1 METYEV
7 SWGSKKKAYKTALG
21 AYKKFKILIE
31 TEEIA
36 AICSY
41 ENNVIVE
48 VLEYSKYLL
57 QKFSYK
63 IRHEI
68 KDEIKDGDRIL
79 EGYYFK
85 LVYETFPIIEKLTN
99 NILSNLTKRGIIV
112 SSREIKR
119 EIIRYFRLGYEG
131 YRSVYVLV
139 TDAIYINI
147 DGDYTAKFEYKN
159 KDTIVKSCA
168 FTINSEV

>member
-21 AYKKFKILIE
+21 AYKKFKTLIE

-63 IRHEI
+63 IRFEI
-68 KDEIKDGDRIL
+68 QDGDRIL
-79 EGYYFK
+79 EEYYFK

-99 NILSNLTKRGIIV
+99 SILSNLTKRGIIV
-112 SSREIKR
+112 NSREIKR

-147 DGDYTAKFEYKN
+147 DGDYTDKFEYKN

-168 FTINSEV
+168 FTINNEV

>member
-7 SWGSKKKAYKTALG
+7 SWGSKKKEYKTALG
-21 AYKKFKILIE
+21 AYKKFKTLIE
-31 TEEIA
+31 TEEIVDV
-36 AICSY
+36 CSY
-41 ENNVIVE
+41 ENNIIVE

-63 IRHEI
+63 LRYEL
-68 KDEIKDGDRIL
+68 KDGDRVL
-79 EGYYFK
+79 EEYYFK

-99 NILSNLTKRGIIV
+99 SILSNLTKRGIIV
-112 SSREIKR
+112 NSREIKR

-147 DGDYTAKFEYKN
+147 DGDYNAKFEYRN
-159 KDTIVKSCA
+159 KDIHVKKCE
-168 FTINSEV
+168 FTINNGI